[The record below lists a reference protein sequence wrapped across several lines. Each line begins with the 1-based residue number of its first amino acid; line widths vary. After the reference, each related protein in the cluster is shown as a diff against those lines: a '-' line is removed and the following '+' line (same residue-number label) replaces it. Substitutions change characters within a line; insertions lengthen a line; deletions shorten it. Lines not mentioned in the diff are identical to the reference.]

1 LIYNVKATEYED
13 EYRDELEY
21 YQESVVLIDPIEKG
35 NQSRIQRKTINLIV
49 ASTRFMATIIRL
61 ILIGFIKQ
69 RI

>member
-1 LIYNVKATEYED
+1 MIYNVKATEYED